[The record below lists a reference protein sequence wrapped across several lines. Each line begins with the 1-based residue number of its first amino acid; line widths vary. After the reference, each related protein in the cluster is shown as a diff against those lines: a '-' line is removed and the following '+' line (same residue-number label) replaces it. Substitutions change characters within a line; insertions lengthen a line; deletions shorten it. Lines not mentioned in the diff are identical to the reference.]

1 VNGFSLELPLTIIA
15 TLGAALAVTSARR
28 GAWIALIIAAT
39 AVALLEFHPTDAVPL
54 TLVLRLAA
62 IYGAILVAL
71 PPGAIYGAILVAL
84 PPGLLTPRALTHDL
98 APRRI
103 ASTLSEHP
111 VVVATAAA
119 GLLLGAI
126 PLALPIEGSSTLLRS
141 AGVAMLLIG
150 LPPLLTS
157 RYVEATARAAVV
169 TLSGALLLRAAIL
182 GPLDA
187 LSSLVIA
194 GGFAALLLTGTAVAG
209 QLTKAEEA

>member
-1 VNGFSLELPLTIIA
+1 MNGFSLELPLTIIA

-28 GAWIALIIAAT
+28 GAWIALIIAVT
-39 AVALLEFHPTDAVPL
+39 AVALLEFHPTDSVPL

-71 PPGAIYGAILVAL
+71 PPG
-84 PPGLLTPRALTHDL
+84 LLTPRALIHDL

-103 ASTLSEHP
+103 ASTLTEHP
-111 VVVATAAA
+111 VVAATAAA

>member
-54 TLVLRLAA
+54 TLVLRLA
-62 IYGAILVAL
+62 
-71 PPGAIYGAILVAL
+71 AIYGAILVAL

-157 RYVEATARAAVV
+157 RFVEATARAAVV

>member
-71 PPGAIYGAILVAL
+71 PPG
-84 PPGLLTPRALTHDL
+84 LLTPRALTHDL

-103 ASTLSEHP
+103 ASTLREHP
-111 VVVATAAA
+111 VVLATAAA

>member
-54 TLVLRLAA
+54 TLVLRLA
-62 IYGAILVAL
+62 
-71 PPGAIYGAILVAL
+71 AIYGAILVAL

>member
-1 VNGFSLELPLTIIA
+1 MAAEAMLTDA
-15 TLGAALAVTSARR
+15 PAAAAA
-28 GAWIALIIAAT
+28 GWALSETERAAT
-39 AVALLEFHPTDAVPL
+39 VA
-54 TLVLRLAA
+54 
-62 IYGAILVAL
+62 
-71 PPGAIYGAILVAL
+71 
-84 PPGLLTPRALTHDL
+84 
-98 APRRI
+98 RI

>member
-71 PPGAIYGAILVAL
+71 PPG
-84 PPGLLTPRALTHDL
+84 LLTPQALAHDL

>member
-1 VNGFSLELPLTIIA
+1 M
-15 TLGAALAVTSARR
+15 
-28 GAWIALIIAAT
+28 
-39 AVALLEFHPTDAVPL
+39 PL
-54 TLVLRLAA
+54 TLVLRLA
-62 IYGAILVAL
+62 
-71 PPGAIYGAILVAL
+71 AIYGAILVAL

>member
-1 VNGFSLELPLTIIA
+1 VNGLSLELPLTIIA
-15 TLGAALAVTSARR
+15 TLSAALAVTSARR

-71 PPGAIYGAILVAL
+71 PPG
-84 PPGLLTPRALTHDL
+84 LLTPGALTHDL

-187 LSSLVIA
+187 LSSLVLA

>member
-1 VNGFSLELPLTIIA
+1 MNGFNLELPLTIVA
-15 TLGAALAVTSARR
+15 TLSAALAVTSARR

-39 AVALLEFHPTDAVPL
+39 AVALLEFHPTDEVPL
-54 TLVLRLAA
+54 TFVLRLAA
-62 IYGAILVAL
+62 IYGAILA
-71 PPGAIYGAILVAL
+71 AL
-84 PPGLLTPRALTHDL
+84 PPGLLTPRALAHDL

-187 LSSLVIA
+187 LSSFVIA

>member
-1 VNGFSLELPLTIIA
+1 TIIA
-15 TLGAALAVTSARR
+15 TLAAALAVTSARR
-28 GAWIALIIAAT
+28 GAWIALILAT
-39 AVALLEFHPTDAVPL
+39 SAVALLEFQPTNSLPL
-54 TLVLRLAA
+54 ALVLRLAA
-62 IYGAILVAL
+62 IFGAILA
-71 PPGAIYGAILVAL
+71 AL
-84 PPGLLTPRALTHDL
+84 PPGLLTRQALTHDL
-98 APRRI
+98 APRHI
-103 ASTLSEHP
+103 LSTLSEHP
-111 VVVATAAA
+111 VVVATALA

-141 AGVAMLLIG
+141 AGVALLLIG

-187 LSSLVIA
+187 LSSLIVA

-209 QLTKAEEA
+209 QLTKAEDS

>member
-39 AVALLEFHPTDAVPL
+39 AVALLEFHPTDEVPL

-71 PPGAIYGAILVAL
+71 PPG
-84 PPGLLTPRALTHDL
+84 LLTPRALIHDL

-103 ASTLSEHP
+103 ASTLAEHP
-111 VVVATAAA
+111 VVAATAAA

-169 TLSGALLLRAAIL
+169 TLSGALLLRAAVL

>member
-1 VNGFSLELPLTIIA
+1 MIELSLELPLAIIA

-28 GAWIALIIAAT
+28 GAWIALIFAST
-39 AVALLEFHPTDAVPL
+39 AVALLEFHPTDTVPL
-54 TLVLRLAA
+54 SLVLRLA
-62 IYGAILVAL
+62 
-71 PPGAIYGAILVAL
+71 AIYGAILVAL

-103 ASTLSEHP
+103 ASTLTEHP

-119 GLLLGAI
+119 GLLLGAV

-141 AGVAMLLIG
+141 AGVALLLIG

-157 RYVEATARAAVV
+157 RFVEATARAAVV

>member
-54 TLVLRLAA
+54 TLVLRLA
-62 IYGAILVAL
+62 
-71 PPGAIYGAILVAL
+71 AIYGAILVAL

-157 RYVEATARAAVV
+157 RYVEATVRAAVV

>member
-39 AVALLEFHPTDAVPL
+39 AVALLEFHPTDEVPL

-71 PPGAIYGAILVAL
+71 PPG
-84 PPGLLTPRALTHDL
+84 LLTPQALIHDL

>member
-39 AVALLEFHPTDAVPL
+39 AVALLEFHPTDEVPL

-71 PPGAIYGAILVAL
+71 PPG
-84 PPGLLTPRALTHDL
+84 LLTPRALAHDL

>member
-1 VNGFSLELPLTIIA
+1 MNGFSLELPLTIIA

-39 AVALLEFHPTDAVPL
+39 AVALLEFHPTDEVPL

-71 PPGAIYGAILVAL
+71 PPG
-84 PPGLLTPRALTHDL
+84 LLTPRALAHDR

-169 TLSGALLLRAAIL
+169 TLSGALLLRAALL

>member
-71 PPGAIYGAILVAL
+71 PPG
-84 PPGLLTPRALTHDL
+84 LLTPRALTNDL

>member
-1 VNGFSLELPLTIIA
+1 MNGFSLELPLTIIA

-39 AVALLEFHPTDAVPL
+39 AVALLEFHPTDEVPL

-71 PPGAIYGAILVAL
+71 PPG
-84 PPGLLTPRALTHDL
+84 LLTPRALIHDL

-157 RYVEATARAAVV
+157 RYVEATTRAAVV

>member
-1 VNGFSLELPLTIIA
+1 MNGFSLELPLTIIA

-39 AVALLEFHPTDAVPL
+39 AVALLEFHPTDEVPL

-71 PPGAIYGAILVAL
+71 PPG
-84 PPGLLTPRALTHDL
+84 LLTPRALAHDL

-126 PLALPIEGSSTLLRS
+126 PLALPMEGSSTLLRS

>member
-1 VNGFSLELPLTIIA
+1 MNGFSLELPLTVIA

-39 AVALLEFHPTDAVPL
+39 AVALLEFHPTDEVPL

-71 PPGAIYGAILVAL
+71 PPGLM
-84 PPGLLTPRALTHDL
+84 TPRALAHDL

-103 ASTLSEHP
+103 VSTLNEHP

-119 GLLLGAI
+119 GLLLGTI
-126 PLALPIEGSSTLLRS
+126 PLALPIEESSTLLRS
-141 AGVAMLLIG
+141 AAVAMLLIG

>member
-28 GAWIALIIAAT
+28 GAWIALIIAVT
-39 AVALLEFHPTDAVPL
+39 AVALLEFHPTDSVPL

-71 PPGAIYGAILVAL
+71 PPG
-84 PPGLLTPRALTHDL
+84 LLTPRALIHDL

-103 ASTLSEHP
+103 ASTLTEHP
-111 VVVATAAA
+111 VVAATAAA

>member
-1 VNGFSLELPLTIIA
+1 MNGFSLELPLTIIA

-54 TLVLRLAA
+54 ALVLRLA
-62 IYGAILVAL
+62 
-71 PPGAIYGAILVAL
+71 AIYGAILVAL

>member
-1 VNGFSLELPLTIIA
+1 MNGFSLEFPLTILA

-28 GAWIALIIAAT
+28 GAWIALIVAAT

-54 TLVLRLAA
+54 TLVLRLA
-62 IYGAILVAL
+62 
-71 PPGAIYGAILVAL
+71 AIYGAILVAL

-141 AGVAMLLIG
+141 AGVALLLIG

-209 QLTKAEEA
+209 QLTKAEEV

>member
-1 VNGFSLELPLTIIA
+1 MNGFSLELPLAIIA

-54 TLVLRLAA
+54 TLVLRLA
-62 IYGAILVAL
+62 
-71 PPGAIYGAILVAL
+71 AIYGAILVAL

>member
-1 VNGFSLELPLTIIA
+1 MNGFSLELPLTILA

-54 TLVLRLAA
+54 TLVLRLA
-62 IYGAILVAL
+62 
-71 PPGAIYGAILVAL
+71 AIYGAILVAL

-141 AGVAMLLIG
+141 AGVALLLIG

>member
-71 PPGAIYGAILVAL
+71 PPG
-84 PPGLLTPRALTHDL
+84 LLTPRALTHDL

-126 PLALPIEGSSTLLRS
+126 PLALPNEGSSTLLRS

>member
-1 VNGFSLELPLTIIA
+1 MNGFSFELPLTIIA

-28 GAWIALIIAAT
+28 GAWIALIIAVT
-39 AVALLEFHPTDAVPL
+39 AVALLEFHPTDSVPL

-71 PPGAIYGAILVAL
+71 PPG
-84 PPGLLTPRALTHDL
+84 LLTPRALIHDL

-103 ASTLSEHP
+103 ASTLTEHP
-111 VVVATAAA
+111 VVAATAAA

-194 GGFAALLLTGTAVAG
+194 GGFAAVLLTGTAVAG

>member
-1 VNGFSLELPLTIIA
+1 MNGISLELPLTIIA

-28 GAWIALIIAAT
+28 GAWIALIISAT
-39 AVALLEFHPTDAVPL
+39 AVALLEFHPTDSVPL
-54 TLVLRLAA
+54 ALVLRLA
-62 IYGAILVAL
+62 
-71 PPGAIYGAILVAL
+71 AIYGAILVAL

>member
-1 VNGFSLELPLTIIA
+1 MNGFSLELPLTILA

-71 PPGAIYGAILVAL
+71 PPG
-84 PPGLLTPRALTHDL
+84 LLTPRALPHDL

-119 GLLLGAI
+119 GLLLGAS

-141 AGVAMLLIG
+141 AGVALLLIG

>member
-1 VNGFSLELPLTIIA
+1 VNGFSLELPLAIIA

-54 TLVLRLAA
+54 TLVLRLA
-62 IYGAILVAL
+62 
-71 PPGAIYGAILVAL
+71 AIYGAILVAL

>member
-1 VNGFSLELPLTIIA
+1 MNGFSLELPLTVIA

-39 AVALLEFHPTDAVPL
+39 AVALLEFHPTDEVPL

-71 PPGAIYGAILVAL
+71 PPGLM
-84 PPGLLTPRALTHDL
+84 TPRALAHDL

-103 ASTLSEHP
+103 ASTLTEHP
-111 VVVATAAA
+111 VVMATAAA